1 MDNVEFEERIAIKMD
16 SDIPEDEAIEQA
28 KKEMEEEG

>member
-1 MDNVEFEERIAIKMD
+1 MDNVEFEERVAIKVD
-16 SDIPEDEAIEQA
+16 SHIPEDEAIEQA